1 MAVGALFAI
10 QVRLRLPRTDTR
22 AVAPV
27 ACFAV
32 LRLFR
37 AATAESRTA
46 LIRRTPTAM
55 IDSTRMR
62 NGGERRPPDRRH
74 ADRATHTAQLA
85 RDIRGTYVRRISRED
100 RAKSEIRDLDSERLL
115 IEGLLVR
122 VQSGALKVP
131 DSGP

>member
-62 NGGERRPPDRRH
+62 MEVSAAHRIVV
-74 ADRATHTAQLA
+74 TLIAQSTQHSW
-85 RDIRGTYVRRISRED
+85 RGTYAGHTSDGSAARIAPSP
-100 RAKSEIRDLDSERLL
+100 KSGTSIQRDC
-115 IEGLLVR
+115 
-122 VQSGALKVP
+122 
-131 DSGP
+131 